1 MAKAAPEPRDLF
13 WPNLSSRTAN
23 IYLKVFRSILVY
35 IAMFFMVFFT
45 SIAVSAIASLID
57 LKSLAEIIPG
67 LKNII
72 ESISPVS
79 LQFIQG
85 VIPVAVLV
93 IWTSTLPTFLFCN
106 FYNAI

>member
-35 IAMFFMVFFT
+35 IAMFFMVFFN

-67 LKNII
+67 LKSII
-72 ESISPVS
+72 ESISPVT

-106 FYNAI
+106 THNV